1 MSFRTYKETATMG
14 SYLTNAEPLEA
25 RPSQVAFKRVS
36 SSEQLSRILVAGVV
50 LILPIIVIVYSKFP
64 LYNPVGYLDPWFY
77 TGYFNNLGELYKWF
91 GPTYYLSRL
100 AWIVPGYIAYLLLRS
115 RYDRF
120 VGIVGYALLV
130 ANPLYLMSQ
139 SWEYVD
145 GAGIVYL
152 LAGMYFF
159 DSSRRWKSGYLALG
173 LAGAFWMF
181 AI

>member
-1 MSFRTYKETATMG
+1 MSFCTYKETATMG

-36 SSEQLSRILVAGVV
+36 PSEHLSRILVAGVV

-100 AWIVPGYIAYLLLRS
+100 PWIVPGYIAYHLLPAKWAYFALHGCFLYLGGIFTYLLLRS

-120 VGIVGYALLV
+120 VGSSVMRCWWLTLSILCPRVGSTWTAR
-130 ANPLYLMSQ
+130 A
-139 SWEYVD
+139 
-145 GAGIVYL
+145 
-152 LAGMYFF
+152 
-159 DSSRRWKSGYLALG
+159 
-173 LAGAFWMF
+173 
-181 AI
+181 